1 MLSRRRVLR
10 PAIGAGLGLAVIAGF
25 GLSASP
31 PGSGGRA
38 ANAAE
43 ARAIASAYRSSPLGG
58 VNQVPRANYRI
69 VGMRVS
75 KLAPTWATAR
85 QVPTAAARA
94 TFQPA
99 YGVLVRLA
107 QTRGAPGPWV
117 LVDVGSSDVGC
128 RVAPRRVLNDL
139 RLGCASGPAL

>member
-1 MLSRRRVLR
+1 VHRRR
-10 PAIGAGLGLAVIAGF
+10 
-25 GLSASP
+25 
-31 PGSGGRA
+31 GSGGRA

-43 ARAIASAYRSSPLGG
+43 APAIVTAYRASPLGD
-58 VNQVPRANYRI
+58 VNLVPRANYRI
-69 VGMRVS
+69 VGIRVS

-85 QVPTAAARA
+85 QVPTAAGGA

-107 QTRGAPGPWV
+107 RTRGAAGPWV

-128 RVAPRRVLNDL
+128 RVAPRPVLTDL
-139 RLGCASGPAL
+139 RLGCPDGTGL

>member
-1 MLSRRRVLR
+1 MNARRRVLR
-10 PAIGAGLGLAVIAGF
+10 PAIGAGLVLAVIAGF

-43 ARAIASAYRSSPLGG
+43 ARAITTAYRSSPLGD

-69 VGMRVS
+69 VGIRVS
-75 KLAPTWATAR
+75 RLAPTWATAR
-85 QVPTAAARA
+85 QVPTAAGEA

-107 QTRGAPGPWV
+107 RTRGAPGPWV
-117 LVDVGSSDVGC
+117 LVDVGSSEVGC
-128 RVAPRRVLNDL
+128 KVAPRRVLTDL
-139 RLGCASGPAL
+139 RLGCPDGTGL